1 MLQTIFGK
9 NEQQNIASTQF
20 KMLTSYDNYFLPNA
34 KDDYNDAT
42 IRTCI
47 DTIARNAAKLQIH
60 HIIRYD
66 NQTKKADDALE
77 QLLNHRPNEYMS
89 SYDFLY
95 KIVSMLYSDN
105 NVFIKIKTDE
115 KGNVIGLYPLSYLN
129 FELRE
134 ISGEVFVKFQFNQG
148 TETIAYKDLIHLR
161 RFFNN
166 HDILGNDNTALSR
179 PLRILNSVKQALENA
194 VKNCMKLRGI
204 IQINGIARPDDKQKI
219 LEDFNEKFTS
229 ATNGTGTAILDKS
242 ASYQQINSQIETAN
256 SEQMDFVRAEIYR
269 YFGLNDDIIKSKF
282 DATAWASFW
291 ENVLEPLAVQFSQEF
306 TNKIFTD
313 KEKALGN
320 EIIFTEDKLQYA
332 SLQDKIKLVQALQ
345 PAGFISVNEG
355 RELFGWCPVADGD
368 TRMVSLNNVKAE
380 DMSQYQLGKNQESGA
395 DE

>member
-1 MLQTIFGK
+1 M
-9 NEQQNIASTQF
+9 
-20 KMLTSYDNYFLPNA
+20 
-34 KDDYNDAT
+34 
-42 IRTCI
+42 
-47 DTIARNAAKLQIH
+47 
-60 HIIRYD
+60 
-66 NQTKKADDALE
+66 
-77 QLLNHRPNEYMS
+77 
-89 SYDFLY
+89 
-95 KIVSMLYSDN
+95 
-105 NVFIKIKTDE
+105 FIKIKTDE

>member
-1 MLQTIFGK
+1 
-9 NEQQNIASTQF
+9 
-20 KMLTSYDNYFLPNA
+20 
-34 KDDYNDAT
+34 
-42 IRTCI
+42 
-47 DTIARNAAKLQIH
+47 
-60 HIIRYD
+60 
-66 NQTKKADDALE
+66 
-77 QLLNHRPNEYMS
+77 
-89 SYDFLY
+89 
-95 KIVSMLYSDN
+95 
-105 NVFIKIKTDE
+105 
-115 KGNVIGLYPLSYLN
+115 
-129 FELRE
+129 
-134 ISGEVFVKFQFNQG
+134 
-148 TETIAYKDLIHLR
+148 
-161 RFFNN
+161 
-166 HDILGNDNTALSR
+166 
-179 PLRILNSVKQALENA
+179 
-194 VKNCMKLRGI
+194 
-204 IQINGIARPDDKQKI
+204 
-219 LEDFNEKFTS
+219 
-229 ATNGTGTAILDKS
+229 
-242 ASYQQINSQIETAN
+242 
-256 SEQMDFVRAEIYR
+256 MDFVRAEIYR